1 MITAEN
7 IDFSYQKGEKIIND
21 LSFNVPENSIFGF
34 LGANG
39 SGKTTTI
46 RLLLNLCKPGNG
58 KVLIHNN
65 NLTANS
71 YMLYNDIGALIESP
85 SFYNQLTGFENL
97 KLLANYY
104 KVSDSRILE
113 VLDMVGLLDVKD
125 KKVKKYSMGMKQ
137 RLGIGQSVLHDP
149 KILILD
155 EPLNGLDPRGINEI
169 RNLLFKFKEQGKTI
183 FISSHLLDEIQ
194 KTCDHVCIID
204 KGEKL
209 FLGKIDELQSQIS
222 QQKDYKIKC
231 DIPNNAARILK
242 DIDGVEILDADS
254 SILTIRLESNSMISD
269 CIKTLVNS
277 GINLFEVNKV
287 ENSLED
293 LFLKLTE
300 NDK

>member
-7 IDFSYQKGEKIIND
+7 IDFSYQKGEKIINN
-21 LSFNVPENSIFGF
+21 LSFSVPENSIFGF

-46 RLLLNLCKPGNG
+46 RILLNLCKPSNG
-58 KVLIHNN
+58 TVKIQDKTISPSEYGVF
-65 NLTANS
+65 
-71 YMLYNDIGALIESP
+71 NDIGALIENP
-85 SFYNQLTGFENL
+85 SLYNQLTAYENL
-97 KLLANYY
+97 KLLANYH
-104 KVSDSRILE
+104 KVSDERIGE
-113 VLDMVGLLDVKD
+113 VLDMVGLSDVKD

-137 RLGIGQSVLHDP
+137 RLGIAQSVLHDP

-204 KGEKL
+204 KGQKL
-209 FLGKIDELQSQIS
+209 FLGKIDELQAQIS
-222 QQKDYKIKC
+222 QQHDFRIKC
-231 DIPNNAARILK
+231 SSTENAAKVLK
-242 DIDGVEILDADS
+242 DKFQFDNIKLENNGLILSLSD
-254 SILTIRLESNSMISD
+254 IKLISD
-269 CIKTLVNS
+269 CIKVLVNANIS
-277 GINLFEVNKV
+277 IYEVNLL

-293 LFLKLTE
+293 LFLKLTA
-300 NDK
+300 NN